1 MEKDTQ
7 HCQTVRV
14 LDSTFVVAVFGV
26 VVHQVHLTCVRSAVD
41 GVFTAAVIIGSPV
54 EVKLL
59 EHVSVG
65 VSPASERRFL
75 AVW

>member
-14 LDSTFVVAVFGV
+14 CECASEVTVFGV
-26 VVHQVHLTCVRSAVD
+26 VVHQVQLTCVGLVVD
-41 GVFTAAVIIGSPV
+41 MVLTACSVIGSPV

-59 EHVSVG
+59 KHVSVG
-65 VSPASERRFL
+65 ESATSERRFL
-75 AVW
+75 VVG